1 MRNFLIVLK
10 FELENYFKNKTYLIT
25 TFGIAIVLAIGICIP
40 TIFNFND
47 KDKSSKEE
55 VVTRDE
61 KMILCDPNHV
71 FDDLTLLEVVF
82 SIC

>member
-25 TFGIAIVLAIGICIP
+25 TFGIAIGISYWNLHSQQYSISM
-40 TIFNFND
+40 I
-47 KDKSSKEE
+47 KISSKEE

-61 KMILCDPNHV
+61 KMMLCDPNHV
-71 FDDLTLLEVVF
+71 FDDLTLLEAF